1 MEIWKNVQKHL
12 PDWLSTNTDK
22 KTTESE
28 GEIWQNVQK
37 HLPDWLPVSNG
48 KKAAEADTEAAS
60 AENAAAIN
68 PAEEEAGT
76 EGKRASGDSHLQLA
90 TESLRQLL
98 DDSRIP
104 DNVRNVLSEDYSQVQ
119 RMLDKLEHGHIH
131 IAVFG
136 RVSVG
141 KSSLLNALLGKEA
154 FSVSVLHGET
164 KQSHIQN
171 WEEYED
177 GGLFL
182 IDTPGINEV
191 DGEAREEL
199 AHEVAERSD
208 LVLFVVD
215 SDLTD
220 VEFRAL
226 QTVAAGHRPTLLVVN
241 KADRYT
247 EKEQRQLRSVIRER
261 THGVVAPENIV
272 FTTAQSTRQTII
284 MVDEDGNETESVR
297 SRPTDIIALK
307 TRLWDILE
315 SEGKTLAALNASLFA
330 GNLSSE
336 VGQRILAVKRELGA
350 KTIRMYCLGKGVAVA
365 LNPIPV
371 ADLVAAAA
379 IDAGMIV
386 HLSRLYGLPMSKSEA
401 GELISTI
408 LGQMILLIGTT
419 WAINLLSSALKLSTG
434 GLSTVLTAT
443 TQGAV
448 AWYSTLVVGSVAE
461 KWLANG
467 KSWGD
472 AGPKLAVQQILDS
485 LDRDSVVAEAR
496 DEILT
501 YMRKTI
507 KG

>member
-1 MEIWKNVQKHL
+1 MQQHVPEWVKTIPIPGSINDPKKEENVRNIDVKEIANKDTSIERLEDPEHI
-12 PDWLSTNTDK
+12 SEK
-22 KTTESE
+22 K
-28 GEIWQNVQK
+28 
-37 HLPDWLPVSNG
+37 
-48 KKAAEADTEAAS
+48 
-60 AENAAAIN
+60 
-68 PAEEEAGT
+68 PAT
-76 EGKRASGDSHLQLA
+76 GDSHLKLA

-98 DDSRIP
+98 DDKRIP
-104 DNVRNVLSEDYSQVQ
+104 DSVRNVLNEDYSQVQ

-154 FSVSVLHGET
+154 FSISVLHGET
-164 KQSHIQN
+164 KQSDIRN
-171 WEEYED
+171 WEQYED

-191 DGEAREEL
+191 EGEERERM
-199 AHEVAERSD
+199 AHDVAERSD

-220 VEFRAL
+220 IEFNAL
-226 QTVAAGHRPTLLVVN
+226 KTVATSHRPTLLIVN

-247 EKEQRQLRSVIRER
+247 EKEQRQLRAILRER
-261 THGVVAPENIV
+261 TQGIISPENIV
-272 FTTAQSTRQTII
+272 FTTAQSSHQVIITI
-284 MVDEDGNETESVR
+284 DEDGNESETTR
-297 SRPTDIIALK
+297 SRPTDIITLK

-330 GNLSSE
+330 GNLSNE
-336 VGQRILAVKRELGA
+336 VGQRILEVKRELGA
-350 KTIRMYCLGKGVAVA
+350 KTIRMYCLSKGVAVA
-365 LNPIPV
+365 LNPIPI
-371 ADLVAAAA
+371 ADLIAAAV

-386 HLSRLYGLPMSKSEA
+386 HLSRLYGLPMSASEA
-401 GELISTI
+401 GELIRTI
-408 LGQMILLIGTT
+408 LGHLILLMGTT
-419 WAINLLSSALKLSTG
+419 WAIHLLSSALKLSTG
-434 GLSTVLTAT
+434 GLSTVITAA
-443 TQGAV
+443 TQGAI

-461 KWLANG
+461 RWLANG

-496 DEILT
+496 NEILT

-507 KG
+507 KN

>member
-1 MEIWKNVQKHL
+1 MQKHL
-12 PDWLSTNTDK
+12 PEWIDNIPGISTQQAK
-22 KTTESE
+22 KDSDA
-28 GEIWQNVQK
+28 N
-37 HLPDWLPVSNG
+37 
-48 KKAAEADTEAAS
+48 AEADAS
-60 AENAAAIN
+60 LAEPDENGMTQKEQN
-68 PAEEEAGT
+68 KP
-76 EGKRASGDSHLQLA
+76 RAGDSHLQLA
-90 TESLRQLL
+90 TKSLRRLL
-98 DDSRIP
+98 EDKRIP
-104 DNVRNVLSEDYSQVQ
+104 DDVREVLNEDYSQVQ

-141 KSSLLNALLGKEA
+141 KSSLLNALLDKEA

-164 KQSHIQN
+164 RTSNIQN

-177 GGLFL
+177 GGLYL

-191 DGEAREEL
+191 DGEERERM

-208 LVLFVVD
+208 LVLFVID

-226 QTVAAGHRPTLLVVN
+226 QMVSTGYRPTLLVVN

-247 EKEQRQLRSVIRER
+247 EKEQRQLRSILRER
-261 THGVVAPENIV
+261 IQGIISPENIV
-272 FTTAQSTRQTII
+272 FTTAQETRQVLITI
-284 MVDEDGNETESVR
+284 DEDGNEQESTRV
-297 SRPTDIIALK
+297 RPTDIANLK

-315 SEGKTLAALNASLFA
+315 AEGKTLAALNASLFA
-330 GNLSSE
+330 GNLSNE
-336 VGQRILAVKRELGA
+336 VGRRILEVKRELGA

-365 LNPIPV
+365 LNPIPI

-386 HLSRLYGLPMSKSEA
+386 HLSRLYGLPMSRTEA
-401 GELISTI
+401 GELTRTI
-408 LGQMILLIGTT
+408 LSQLILLMGTT
-419 WAINLLSSALKLSTG
+419 WAIHLLSSALKLGTG
-434 GLSTVLTAT
+434 GLSIVLTAA
-443 TQGAV
+443 TQGAI

-461 KWLANG
+461 RWLANG

-472 AGPKLAVQQILDS
+472 AGPKLTVQQILDS

-507 KG
+507 KN

>member
-1 MEIWKNVQKHL
+1 MTTIAGA
-12 PDWLSTNTDK
+12 DAAAK
-22 KTTESE
+22 KKARTENSSTTETAVTPE
-28 GEIWQNVQK
+28 QPGTK
-37 HLPDWLPVSNG
+37 KPV
-48 KKAAEADTEAAS
+48 T
-60 AENAAAIN
+60 
-68 PAEEEAGT
+68 
-76 EGKRASGDSHLQLA
+76 GDSHLKLA
-90 TESLRQLL
+90 TESIRQLL
-98 DDSRIP
+98 DDKRIP
-104 DNVRNVLSEDYSQVQ
+104 DSVRNVLNEDYSQVQ

-164 KQSHIQN
+164 KQSNMQN

-191 DGEAREEL
+191 DGVERERM
-199 AHEVAERSD
+199 AHDVAERSD

-220 VEFRAL
+220 IEFRAL
-226 QTVAAGHRPTLLVVN
+226 KTVATGHRPTLLVVN

-247 EKEQRQLRSVIRER
+247 EKEQRELRAIIRER
-261 THGVVAPENIV
+261 TQGIISHENIV
-272 FTTAQSTRQTII
+272 FTTAQASHQVIITI
-284 MVDEDGNETESVR
+284 DADGTEHETTR
-297 SRPTDIIALK
+297 SRPMDIINLK

-330 GNLSSE
+330 GNLSNE
-336 VGQRILAVKRELGA
+336 VGQRILEVKHELGE
-350 KTIRMYCLGKGVAVA
+350 KTIRMYCLSKGMAVA

-371 ADLVAAAA
+371 ADLLAAAA

-386 HLSRLYGLPMSKSEA
+386 HLSRLYGLPMSASEA
-401 GELISTI
+401 GELIRTI
-408 LGQMILLIGTT
+408 LGHLILLMGTT
-419 WAINLLSSALKLSTG
+419 WAVNLLSSVLKLSTG

-443 TQGAV
+443 TQGAI

-461 KWLANG
+461 RWLANG
-467 KSWGD
+467 KSWGE

-507 KG
+507 KN

>member
-1 MEIWKNVQKHL
+1 MEIWKNMQKHL
-12 PDWLSTNTDK
+12 PEWVNNIP
-22 KTTESE
+22 
-28 GEIWQNVQK
+28 GV
-37 HLPDWLPVSNG
+37 PARP
-48 KKAAEADTEAAS
+48 AEPADTQDSATAPAADDDGLQDTQ
-60 AENAAAIN
+60 
-68 PAEEEAGT
+68 PPP
-76 EGKRASGDSHLQLA
+76 KKVRAGDSHLQLA

-98 DDSRIP
+98 EDQRIP
-104 DNVRNVLSEDYSQVQ
+104 DDVREVLNEDYSQVQ

-164 KQSHIQN
+164 KTSNIQN

-191 DGEAREEL
+191 DGEERERM

-226 QTVAAGHRPTLLVVN
+226 QMVATGHRPTLLVVN

-247 EKEQRQLRSVIRER
+247 EKEQRQLRGILRER
-261 THGVVAPENIV
+261 IQGIISPENIV
-272 FTTAQSTRQTII
+272 FTTAQETRQVLISIDGEGNERESTRI
-284 MVDEDGNETESVR
+284 
-297 SRPTDIIALK
+297 RPTDITSLK

-315 SEGKTLAALNASLFA
+315 AEGKTLAALNASLFA
-330 GNLSSE
+330 GNLSNE
-336 VGQRILAVKRELGA
+336 VGRRILEVKRELGA
-350 KTIRMYCLGKGVAVA
+350 RTIRMYCLGKGVAVA
-365 LNPIPV
+365 LNPIPI

-379 IDAGMIV
+379 IDAGMIM
-386 HLSRLYGLPMSKSEA
+386 HLSRLYGLPMSRSEA
-401 GELISTI
+401 GELVRTI
-408 LGQMILLIGTT
+408 LGHLILLIGTT

-434 GLSTVLTAT
+434 GLSTILTAA
-443 TQGAV
+443 TQGAI

-461 KWLANG
+461 RWLANG

-496 DEILT
+496 NEILT

-507 KG
+507 KN